1 MFSNNGIDALI
12 SNLKE
17 KLSKKQLMR
26 TSVQIIMTKQIKD
39 NEFESEVIN
48 SKLPVLIDF
57 WAEWCGPCRMLSP
70 ILDQLSE
77 EMEGKVKIVK
87 MNIDENPETPSK
99 FGVRGIP
106 TMLLFKEGKQIAT
119 KVGAQPKNALQEWI
133 NSSL

>member
-1 MFSNNGIDALI
+1 
-12 SNLKE
+12 
-17 KLSKKQLMR
+17 
-26 TSVQIIMTKQIKD
+26 
-39 NEFESEVIN
+39 
-48 SKLPVLIDF
+48 IDF
-57 WAEWCGPCRMLSP
+57 WAEWCGPCRMLAP

-77 EMEGKVKIVK
+77 EMNDKVKIVK

-119 KVGAQPKNALQEWI
+119 KVGVQPKNALQEWI

>member
-1 MFSNNGIDALI
+1 
-12 SNLKE
+12 
-17 KLSKKQLMR
+17 
-26 TSVQIIMTKQIKD
+26 MTKQIKD
-39 NEFESEVIN
+39 NEFESEVLN
-48 SKLPVLIDF
+48 SKLPVIIDF
-57 WAEWCGPCRMLSP
+57 WAEWCGPCRMLAP

-77 EMEGKVKIVK
+77 EMEGKLKIVK

-119 KVGAQPKNALQEWI
+119 KVGVQPKNVLQEWI

>member
-1 MFSNNGIDALI
+1 
-12 SNLKE
+12 
-17 KLSKKQLMR
+17 
-26 TSVQIIMTKQIKD
+26 MTKQIKD

-77 EMEGKVKIVK
+77 EMDGKVKIVK

-119 KVGAQPKNALQEWI
+119 KVGVQPKNVLQEWI

>member
-1 MFSNNGIDALI
+1 
-12 SNLKE
+12 
-17 KLSKKQLMR
+17 MR

-77 EMEGKVKIVK
+77 EMDGKVKIVK

-119 KVGAQPKNALQEWI
+119 KIGVQPKNALQEWI
-133 NSSL
+133 TSSL

>member
-1 MFSNNGIDALI
+1 
-12 SNLKE
+12 
-17 KLSKKQLMR
+17 
-26 TSVQIIMTKQIKD
+26 MTKQIKD

-77 EMEGKVKIVK
+77 EMDGKVKIVK

-106 TMLLFKEGKQIAT
+106 TMLLFIEGKQIAT
-119 KVGAQPKNALQEWI
+119 KVGVQPKNVLQEWI

>member
-1 MFSNNGIDALI
+1 
-12 SNLKE
+12 
-17 KLSKKQLMR
+17 MR

-119 KVGAQPKNALQEWI
+119 KVGVQPKNALQEWI

>member
-1 MFSNNGIDALI
+1 
-12 SNLKE
+12 
-17 KLSKKQLMR
+17 
-26 TSVQIIMTKQIKD
+26 MTKPIKD

-57 WAEWCGPCRMLSP
+57 LAEWCGPCRMLAP

-77 EMEGKVKIVK
+77 EMAAKIKIVK

-119 KVGAQPKNALQEWI
+119 KVGVQPKNVLQEWI

>member
-1 MFSNNGIDALI
+1 
-12 SNLKE
+12 
-17 KLSKKQLMR
+17 
-26 TSVQIIMTKQIKD
+26 MTKQIKD

-57 WAEWCGPCRMLSP
+57 WAEWCGPCRMLSH

-119 KVGAQPKNALQEWI
+119 KVGVQPKNALQEWI

>member
-1 MFSNNGIDALI
+1 
-12 SNLKE
+12 
-17 KLSKKQLMR
+17 
-26 TSVQIIMTKQIKD
+26 MTKQIKD
-39 NEFESEVIN
+39 NEFESEVLN
-48 SKLPVLIDF
+48 SKLPVIIDF
-57 WAEWCGPCRMLSP
+57 WAEWCGPCRMLAP

-119 KVGAQPKNALQEWI
+119 KVGVQPKNVLQEWI

>member
-1 MFSNNGIDALI
+1 MAVEITDTNY
-12 SNLKE
+12 
-17 KLSKKQLMR
+17 
-26 TSVQIIMTKQIKD
+26 
-39 NEFESEVIN
+39 SELVDG
-48 SKLPVLIDF
+48 SDKVVMIDF

-77 EMEGKVKIVK
+77 EMDGKVKIVK

-119 KVGAQPKNALQEWI
+119 KVGVQPKNALQEWI

>member
-1 MFSNNGIDALI
+1 
-12 SNLKE
+12 
-17 KLSKKQLMR
+17 
-26 TSVQIIMTKQIKD
+26 MTKQIKD

-57 WAEWCGPCRMLSP
+57 WAEWWGPCRMLSP

-77 EMEGKVKIVK
+77 EMDGKVKIVK

-119 KVGAQPKNALQEWI
+119 KVGVQPKNALQEWI

>member
-1 MFSNNGIDALI
+1 
-12 SNLKE
+12 
-17 KLSKKQLMR
+17 
-26 TSVQIIMTKQIKD
+26 MTKQIKD

-77 EMEGKVKIVK
+77 EMDGKVKIVK
-87 MNIDENPETPSK
+87 MNIDENPDTPSK

-119 KVGAQPKNALQEWI
+119 KVGVQTKNALQEWI

>member
-1 MFSNNGIDALI
+1 
-12 SNLKE
+12 
-17 KLSKKQLMR
+17 
-26 TSVQIIMTKQIKD
+26 MTKQIKD
-39 NEFESEVIN
+39 NEFESEVLN
-48 SKLPVLIDF
+48 SKLPVIIDF
-57 WAEWCGPCRMLSP
+57 WAEWCGPCRMLAP

-106 TMLLFKEGKQIAT
+106 TMLLFKEGKQIASK
-119 KVGAQPKNALQEWI
+119 KVGVQPKNVLQEWI

>member
-1 MFSNNGIDALI
+1 
-12 SNLKE
+12 
-17 KLSKKQLMR
+17 MR

-39 NEFESEVIN
+39 NEFESEVIH

-57 WAEWCGPCRMLSP
+57 WAEWCGPCRMLAP

-77 EMEGKVKIVK
+77 EMNDKVKIVK

-119 KVGAQPKNALQEWI
+119 KVGVQPKNALQEWI

>member
-1 MFSNNGIDALI
+1 
-12 SNLKE
+12 
-17 KLSKKQLMR
+17 
-26 TSVQIIMTKQIKD
+26 MTKQIKD

-77 EMEGKVKIVK
+77 AMDGTVKIVK

-119 KVGAQPKNALQEWI
+119 KVGVQPKNALQEWI

>member
-1 MFSNNGIDALI
+1 
-12 SNLKE
+12 
-17 KLSKKQLMR
+17 
-26 TSVQIIMTKQIKD
+26 MTKPIKD

-57 WAEWCGPCRMLSP
+57 WAEWCGPCRMLAP

-77 EMEGKVKIVK
+77 EMGAKIKIVK

-119 KVGAQPKNALQEWI
+119 KVGVQPKNVLQEWI

>member
-1 MFSNNGIDALI
+1 
-12 SNLKE
+12 
-17 KLSKKQLMR
+17 MR

-77 EMEGKVKIVK
+77 EMDGKVKIVK

-119 KVGAQPKNALQEWI
+119 KVGVQPKNALQEWI

>member
-1 MFSNNGIDALI
+1 
-12 SNLKE
+12 
-17 KLSKKQLMR
+17 
-26 TSVQIIMTKQIKD
+26 MTKQIKD
-39 NEFESEVIN
+39 NEFESEVIH

-77 EMEGKVKIVK
+77 EMDGKVKIVK

-119 KVGAQPKNALQEWI
+119 KVGVQPKNTLQEWI

>member
-1 MFSNNGIDALI
+1 
-12 SNLKE
+12 
-17 KLSKKQLMR
+17 MR

-57 WAEWCGPCRMLSP
+57 WAEWCGPCRMFSP

-119 KVGAQPKNALQEWI
+119 KVGVQPKNALQEWI

>member
-1 MFSNNGIDALI
+1 
-12 SNLKE
+12 
-17 KLSKKQLMR
+17 
-26 TSVQIIMTKQIKD
+26 MTKQIKD

-77 EMEGKVKIVK
+77 EMDGKVKIVK

-119 KVGAQPKNALQEWI
+119 KVGVQPKNALQEWI
-133 NSSL
+133 SSSL

>member
-1 MFSNNGIDALI
+1 
-12 SNLKE
+12 
-17 KLSKKQLMR
+17 
-26 TSVQIIMTKQIKD
+26 
-39 NEFESEVIN
+39 
-48 SKLPVLIDF
+48 
-57 WAEWCGPCRMLSP
+57 MLAP

-119 KVGAQPKNALQEWI
+119 KVGVQPKNALQEWI

>member
-1 MFSNNGIDALI
+1 
-12 SNLKE
+12 
-17 KLSKKQLMR
+17 
-26 TSVQIIMTKQIKD
+26 MTKQIKD
-39 NEFESEVIN
+39 NEFESEVLN
-48 SKLPVLIDF
+48 SKLPVIIDF
-57 WAEWCGPCRMLSP
+57 WAEWCGPCRMLAP

-77 EMEGKVKIVK
+77 EMAGKVKIVK

-119 KVGAQPKNALQEWI
+119 KVGVQPKNVLQEWI

>member
-1 MFSNNGIDALI
+1 
-12 SNLKE
+12 
-17 KLSKKQLMR
+17 
-26 TSVQIIMTKQIKD
+26 MTKPIKD

-57 WAEWCGPCRMLSP
+57 WAEWCGPCRMLAP

-119 KVGAQPKNALQEWI
+119 KVGVQPKNVLQEWI